1 MKAKKLIDGK
11 EFEMQPQ
18 INILVHWLGRFLVW
32 LFGWTITSAP
42 FPGDKFVLVGAPHT
56 SNMDFL
62 FLLATSWVLRLKLH
76 WIGKHT
82 LFRPPIGW
90 LSKRLGGIPVDRR
103 ASHGVVDQIANQ
115 IKYAEQFILVIAP
128 SGTRKQTDHWK
139 SGFYWIASKA
149 EVPIVCTALDYAKKL
164 VDVGMSIWPSGD
176 VLADMNAIRAF
187 YEGVQGRF
195 PHKQATIR
203 LREELAQ

>member
-11 EFEMQPQ
+11 EFEMRPQ
-18 INILVHWLGRFLVW
+18 INIIVHWLGRFLVW

-115 IKYAEQFILVIAP
+115 INNAEEFILVIAP

>member
-1 MKAKKLIDGK
+1 MKALKLIDGK
-11 EFEMQPQ
+11 EFQMRPQ
-18 INILVHWLGRFLVW
+18 INILAHWLGRFLVW

-103 ASHGVVDQIANQ
+103 ASHGVVDQIANK
-115 IKYAEQFILVIAP
+115 IKNAEEFILVIAP

-149 EVPIVCTALDYAKKL
+149 EVPIVCTALDYTKKL

-176 VLADMNAIRAF
+176 VLADMNVIRDF

-195 PHKQATIR
+195 PHKQTTII
-203 LREELAQ
+203 LREELTQ

>member
-90 LSKRLGGIPVDRR
+90 LSKCLGGIPVDRR
-103 ASHGVVDQIANQ
+103 ASHGAVDQIANQ
-115 IKYAEQFILVIAP
+115 IKNTEEFILVIAP
-128 SGTRKQTDHWK
+128 SGTRKQTDFWK

-187 YEGVQGRF
+187 YEGIQGRF